1 MALRVV
7 GSSPITH
14 PIFASFI
21 AFYFLNDFLDFFN
34 FIFLKI
40 FTLLEDFCSFVMFFA
55 FVAQL
60 DRAPDFGSGG

>member
-21 AFYFLNDFLDFFN
+21 AFYFLNDFFFFD

-40 FTLLEDFCSFVMFFA
+40 FTLLEDFCSFCKVFA